1 MANLVICEQYTGNSN
16 IENHLQKVLAS
27 TEHLLRW
34 IPRRELLRYK
44 NHPLSFQ
51 FCMNGV
57 FQSLY

>member
-1 MANLVICEQYTGNSN
+1 MANLVICEPYIGNSN

-27 TEHLLRW
+27 TEHLLVW
-34 IPRRELLRYK
+34 IPWREPLRYK

-57 FQSLY
+57 SQALY